1 MTKTLKRIEVSKVRA
16 IPWLPYREQLGDL
29 VSLAKSIAAK
39 GDVDVPLKV
48 RPTPDGSYELIW
60 GKRRLEAAKLAGI
73 ERVTCIVEDMDDEE
87 VLRQCVVENL
97 HREDRNPLE
106 EGELFHLLKV
116 RTGKTYDEI
125 ARMLGLHPKYVYNR
139 VELLKLPDP
148 VKERLKSIPTD
159 RKVGLS
165 QLIHLMKVRDPR
177 AQMELLTEVLEKG
190 LSVDE
195 LKKRIAEIT
204 SKGDQSAVTIGRCS
218 MYYDLTV
225 PASPEDVAPSNLFN
239 LRDRD
244 LDSRPRILF
253 THFDTPS
260 LYFAGGKTID
270 QYPLDWFIG
279 KAVVVDVSKL
289 ETITVEDVKES
300 LVRHYLPPRMIVL
313 FYTGWARKRGSDE
326 YYEHPEITPELADW
340 LVERR
345 VKMIGVDMPNP
356 ERRPDRY
363 VHKKLLSN
371 DVLILENL
379 DDMSPIAGRIVTLY
393 AYPMKLRGS
402 EVTPARVVARVRVRR
417 RVQPKVEYDVS

>member
-204 SKGDQSAVTIGRCS
+204 SKGDQSAVAMGRS
-218 MYYDLTV
+218 TAYFDLTV
-225 PASPEDVAPSNLFN
+225 PLNPEDVAPTNLSNL
-239 LRDRD
+239 REVE
-244 LDSRPRILF
+244 SRPRKVF

-260 LYFAGGKTID
+260 LFFAGGKTID

-289 ETITVEDVKES
+289 ETITVENVKES

-326 YYEHPEITPELADW
+326 YYEHPEISPELADW

-393 AYPMKLRGS
+393 AFPMRLRGS
-402 EVTPARVVARVRVRR
+402 EVTPARVVARLRVRR
-417 RVQPKVEYDVS
+417 RVPTKVEYRVP

>member
-1 MTKTLKRIEVSKVRA
+1 LTKTLKRIEVSKVRA

-29 VSLAKSIAAK
+29 VSLAKSIAAR

-87 VLRQCVVENL
+87 VLRQCIVENL

-204 SKGDQSAVTIGRCS
+204 SKGDQSAVTIGRS
-218 MYYDLTV
+218 TAYFDLTV
-225 PASPEDVAPSNLFN
+225 PLNPEDVAPTNLSNL
-239 LRDRD
+239 REVE
-244 LDSRPRILF
+244 SRPRKVF

-260 LYFAGGKTID
+260 LFFSGGKTID

-279 KAVVVDVSKL
+279 KAIVVDVSKL
-289 ETITVEDVKES
+289 EIITVENVKES

-326 YYEHPEITPELADW
+326 YYEHPEISPELADW

-393 AYPMKLRGS
+393 AFPMRLRGS
-402 EVTPARVVARVRVRR
+402 EVTPARVVARLRVRR
-417 RVQPKVEYDVS
+417 RAPTKVERRVS

>member
-1 MTKTLKRIEVSKVRA
+1 LTKALKRVEVSKIRP

-29 VSLAKSIAAK
+29 ASLAKSIAAK

-48 RPTPDGSYELIW
+48 RPAQDGSYELVW

-73 ERVTCIVEDMDDEE
+73 ERVTCIVEEMDDEE
-87 VLRQCVVENL
+87 VLRQCVVENM

-106 EGELFHLLKV
+106 EGELFHLWKV

-125 ARMLGLHPKYVYNR
+125 ARMLGLHPKYIYNR
-139 VELLKLPDP
+139 VELLKLPEP
-148 VKERLKSIPTD
+148 VRERLKSIPTD

-177 AQMELLTEVLEKG
+177 VQMELLTEVVEKG

-204 SKGDQSAVTIGRCS
+204 SKGGPPALGIGRS
-218 MYYDLTV
+218 TAYFDLTV
-225 PASPEDVAPSNLFN
+225 PLNPEDVVPSNLSN
-239 LRDRD
+239 LREVE
-244 LDSRPRILF
+244 SRPRKVF

-260 LYFAGGKTID
+260 LFFADGKTID

-279 KAVVVDVSKL
+279 KAIVVDVRGL
-289 ETITVEDVKES
+289 ETVTVEHVKES

-313 FYTGWARKRGSDE
+313 FYTGWAEKRGSDE
-326 YYEHPEITPELADW
+326 YYEHPEISTELADW

-363 VHKKLLSN
+363 VHRRLLSN

-379 DDMSPIAGRIVTLY
+379 DDMSPIAGRVVTLY
-393 AYPMKLRGS
+393 AFPMKLRGS
-402 EVTPARVVARVRVRR
+402 EVTPARVVARLRVRR
-417 RVQPKVEYDVS
+417 RVQTKIEYHAP

>member
-1 MTKTLKRIEVSKVRA
+1 MLKRIEVSKVRA

-148 VKERLKSIPTD
+148 VKERLKSFPTD

-204 SKGDQSAVTIGRCS
+204 SKGDQSAVAMGRS
-218 MYYDLTV
+218 TAYFDLTV
-225 PASPEDVAPSNLFN
+225 PLNPEDVAPTTLSNL
-239 LRDRD
+239 REVE
-244 LDSRPRILF
+244 SRPRKVF

-260 LYFAGGKTID
+260 LFFAGGKTID

-289 ETITVEDVKES
+289 ETITVENVKES

-326 YYEHPEITPELADW
+326 YYEHPEISPELADW

-393 AYPMKLRGS
+393 AFPMRLRGS
-402 EVTPARVVARVRVRR
+402 EVTPARVVARLRVRR
-417 RVQPKVEYDVS
+417 RVPTKVEYRVP

>member
-1 MTKTLKRIEVSKVRA
+1 LTKTLKRIEVSKVRA

-204 SKGDQSAVTIGRCS
+204 SKGDQSAVAMGRS
-218 MYYDLTV
+218 TAYFDLTV
-225 PASPEDVAPSNLFN
+225 PLNPEDVAPTNLSNL
-239 LRDRD
+239 REVE
-244 LDSRPRILF
+244 SRPRKVF

-260 LYFAGGKTID
+260 LFFAGGKTID

-289 ETITVEDVKES
+289 ETITVENVKES

-326 YYEHPEITPELADW
+326 YYEHPEISPELADW

-393 AYPMKLRGS
+393 AFPMRLRGS
-402 EVTPARVVARVRVRR
+402 EVTPARVVARLRVRR
-417 RVQPKVEYDVS
+417 RVPTKVEYRVP

>member
-1 MTKTLKRIEVSKVRA
+1 LTKTLKRIEVSKVRA

-225 PASPEDVAPSNLFN
+225 PASPEDVAPSNLLN

-289 ETITVEDVKES
+289 ETITVENVKES

-326 YYEHPEITPELADW
+326 YYEHPEISPELADW

-393 AYPMKLRGS
+393 AFPMRLRGS
-402 EVTPARVVARVRVRR
+402 EVTPARVVARLRVRR
-417 RVQPKVEYDVS
+417 RVPTKVEYRVP

>member
-125 ARMLGLHPKYVYNR
+125 ARMLGLHPKYLYNR

-204 SKGDQSAVTIGRCS
+204 SKGDQSAVAMGRS
-218 MYYDLTV
+218 TAYFDLTV
-225 PASPEDVAPSNLFN
+225 PLNPEDVAPTNLSNL
-239 LRDRD
+239 REVE
-244 LDSRPRILF
+244 SRPRKVF

-260 LYFAGGKTID
+260 LFFAGGKTID

-289 ETITVEDVKES
+289 ETITVENVKES

-326 YYEHPEITPELADW
+326 YYEHPEISPELADW

-393 AYPMKLRGS
+393 AFPMRLRGS
-402 EVTPARVVARVRVRR
+402 EVTPARVVARLRVRR
-417 RVQPKVEYDVS
+417 RVPTKVEYRVP

>member
-1 MTKTLKRIEVSKVRA
+1 LTKTLRRIEVSKIKA

-29 VSLAKSIAAK
+29 ASLAKSIAAT

-48 RPTPDGSYELIW
+48 RPIQDGSYELVW

-106 EGELFHLLKV
+106 EGELFHLWKV
-116 RTGKTYDEI
+116 RTGKTYEEI

-139 VELLKLPDP
+139 VELLKLPEP

-165 QLIHLMKVRDPR
+165 QLIHLMKIRDPR
-177 AQMELLTEVLEKG
+177 VQMELLMEVVEKG

-195 LKKRIAEIT
+195 LKKRIAEVT
-204 SKGDQSAVTIGRCS
+204 SKGGPSALATGRS
-218 MYYDLTV
+218 TAYFDLTV
-225 PASPEDVAPSNLFN
+225 PLNPEDVTPSNLSN
-239 LRDRD
+239 LREVE
-244 LDSRPRILF
+244 SRPRKVF

-260 LYFAGGKTID
+260 LFFAGGKTID

-279 KAVVVDVSKL
+279 KAIVVDVRGL
-289 ETITVEDVKES
+289 ETVTVERVKES

-313 FYTGWARKRGSDE
+313 FYTGWAQKRGSDE
-326 YYEHPEITPELADW
+326 YYEHPEISPELADW

-363 VHKKLLSN
+363 VHRRLLSN

-379 DDMSPIAGRIVTLY
+379 DDMSPIAGRVVTLY
-393 AYPMKLRGS
+393 AFPMRLRGS
-402 EVTPARVVARVRVRR
+402 EVTPARVVARLRVRR
-417 RVQPKVEYDVS
+417 RVQTKVEYHAP

>member
-1 MTKTLKRIEVSKVRA
+1 LTKTLKRIEVSKVRA

-125 ARMLGLHPKYVYNR
+125 ARMLGLHPKYLYNR

-204 SKGDQSAVTIGRCS
+204 SKGDQSAVAMGRS
-218 MYYDLTV
+218 TAYFDLTV
-225 PASPEDVAPSNLFN
+225 PLNPEDVAPTNLSNL
-239 LRDRD
+239 REVE
-244 LDSRPRILF
+244 SRPRKVF

-260 LYFAGGKTID
+260 LFFAGGKTID

-289 ETITVEDVKES
+289 ETITVENVKES

-326 YYEHPEITPELADW
+326 YYEHPEISPELADW

-393 AYPMKLRGS
+393 AFPMRLRGS
-402 EVTPARVVARVRVRR
+402 EVTPARVVARLRVRR
-417 RVQPKVEYDVS
+417 RVPTKVEYRVP